1 MKNRLAVIFMLVLLV
16 GASFAQQPTSSSWT
30 INATND
36 YRIVAGITYSTAN
49 NYDCKLDVYAQ
60 RGSSTPLPTVVYFH
74 GGGWVGGTKEG
85 SLMGI
90 LPYLEKG
97 LHVIN
102 VEYRLAK
109 VSPAPAAVQDC
120 RLALRWVFK
129 NAKEYGFDTT
139 QIILTGGSAGGH
151 LALITGMLDASAGLD
166 LPTDWDY
173 SGVIP
178 RASVVVNWFGITD
191 VNDLLEGKNEQRYA
205 VYWLANQKDK
215 EAIARSVSPL
225 TYVRKGIPPILTIH
239 GDMDP
244 LVPYSQAVRLHAS
257 LDQNDVPNKLITIP
271 GGRHGGFTKEQMGMI
286 WDSIWKFL
294 KQQRILD

>member
-1 MKNRLAVIFMLVLLV
+1 MNNRLAVLFALVVIAGVSL
-16 GASFAQQPTSSSWT
+16 AQQPSFPSWT
-30 INATND
+30 TNATND
-36 YRIVAGITYSTAN
+36 YRIVAGITYSTASS
-49 NYDCKLDVYAQ
+49 YDCKLDVYAR
-60 RGSSTPLPTVVYFH
+60 RGSSMPLPTVIYFH
-74 GGGWVGGTKEG
+74 GGGWVGGTKEA

-97 LHVIN
+97 LHVVN

-139 QIILTGGSAGGH
+139 RIILTGGSAGGH

-173 SGVIP
+173 ATVEPKTSAII
-178 RASVVVNWFGITD
+178 NWFGITD

-205 VYWLANQKDK
+205 VYWLANQKEKD
-215 EAIARSVSPL
+215 AIARSVSPL

-244 LVPYSQAVRLHAS
+244 LVPYSQAVRFHAS
-257 LDQNDVPNKLITIP
+257 LEQAGVQNTLITIP
-271 GGRHGGFTKEQMGMI
+271 GGKHGGFTKEQMGMI

-294 KQQRILD
+294 KERRVIE